1 MIRINQLKLSLKH
14 TPEDL
19 RRKAAKLLHIAPEE
33 ILSLDIVRRSLDA
46 RKKDNILFSY
56 TVDLRVKNEEKTA
69 KRAKGPDILVK
80 QEQHYHF
87 PKPGDTPLGNRP
99 VIIGFG
105 PAGMFC
111 ALFLARAG
119 FKPLVLER
127 GQDADS
133 RILSVNR
140 FWKEGILD
148 PECNVQ
154 FGEGGAGTFSDGK
167 LNTMVKDPSG
177 RGRQVLLE
185 FAGFG
190 ADSSVTYDS
199 HPHVGTDVLT
209 SVVKN
214 LREEVIRLGGE
225 VRFGARVTDF
235 SVKDGHIAGVYLEES
250 FIPAECLILAVGHSA
265 RDTFAMMHKMQIPM
279 EPKAFAVGVRIQ
291 HPQAMINQA
300 LYGTEHPE
308 IIGPAPYKVTAQ
320 TAAGRGVYSFCMCP
334 GGYVVNASSEEGMTA
349 VNGMS
354 YHDRAGENANSAII
368 VTVDPRDFGEG
379 GVLAGMAFQR
389 NLERNAYL
397 AGAGDIPVQLF
408 GDFISG
414 RISDRFGDV
423 APAFRGNYRFGDV
436 RGIFPGFLADSLEE
450 GIRSFSRRIQGF
462 DRPDAILA
470 GVESRT
476 SSPVRILRNETL
488 QSVVSGLYPCGEGAG
503 YAGGITSAA
512 MDGMRIA
519 EAVAAKYRPSY

>member
-127 GQDADS
+127 GLDADS

-209 SVVKN
+209 SV
-214 LREEVIRLGGE
+214 RESR
-225 VRFGARVTDF
+225 
-235 SVKDGHIAGVYLEES
+235 
-250 FIPAECLILAVGHSA
+250 
-265 RDTFAMMHKMQIPM
+265 
-279 EPKAFAVGVRIQ
+279 
-291 HPQAMINQA
+291 
-300 LYGTEHPE
+300 
-308 IIGPAPYKVTAQ
+308 
-320 TAAGRGVYSFCMCP
+320 
-334 GGYVVNASSEEGMTA
+334 
-349 VNGMS
+349 
-354 YHDRAGENANSAII
+354 
-368 VTVDPRDFGEG
+368 
-379 GVLAGMAFQR
+379 
-389 NLERNAYL
+389 
-397 AGAGDIPVQLF
+397 
-408 GDFISG
+408 
-414 RISDRFGDV
+414 
-423 APAFRGNYRFGDV
+423 
-436 RGIFPGFLADSLEE
+436 IFP
-450 GIRSFSRRIQGF
+450 
-462 DRPDAILA
+462 
-470 GVESRT
+470 
-476 SSPVRILRNETL
+476 
-488 QSVVSGLYPCGEGAG
+488 
-503 YAGGITSAA
+503 
-512 MDGMRIA
+512 
-519 EAVAAKYRPSY
+519 

>member
-19 RRKAAKLLHIAPEE
+19 RRTAAKLLHIAPEE

-87 PKPGDTPLGNRP
+87 PKPGDTPLENRP

-127 GQDADS
+127 GLDADS

-177 RGRQVLLE
+177 RGRQVLL
-185 FAGFG
+185 
-190 ADSSVTYDS
+190 
-199 HPHVGTDVLT
+199 
-209 SVVKN
+209 
-214 LREEVIRLGGE
+214 
-225 VRFGARVTDF
+225 
-235 SVKDGHIAGVYLEES
+235 
-250 FIPAECLILAVGHSA
+250 
-265 RDTFAMMHKMQIPM
+265 
-279 EPKAFAVGVRIQ
+279 
-291 HPQAMINQA
+291 
-300 LYGTEHPE
+300 
-308 IIGPAPYKVTAQ
+308 
-320 TAAGRGVYSFCMCP
+320 
-334 GGYVVNASSEEGMTA
+334 
-349 VNGMS
+349 
-354 YHDRAGENANSAII
+354 
-368 VTVDPRDFGEG
+368 
-379 GVLAGMAFQR
+379 
-389 NLERNAYL
+389 
-397 AGAGDIPVQLF
+397 
-408 GDFISG
+408 
-414 RISDRFGDV
+414 
-423 APAFRGNYRFGDV
+423 
-436 RGIFPGFLADSLEE
+436 
-450 GIRSFSRRIQGF
+450 
-462 DRPDAILA
+462 
-470 GVESRT
+470 
-476 SSPVRILRNETL
+476 
-488 QSVVSGLYPCGEGAG
+488 
-503 YAGGITSAA
+503 
-512 MDGMRIA
+512 
-519 EAVAAKYRPSY
+519 